1 MTWISSRRITS
12 LVTCVCLSL
21 AASPNAAW
29 ASGCPGSPDQSQG
42 PDVIVGVLSQDAIAN
57 YTSAGGIEAFS
68 MGTTSCNM
76 GNTNLNWISQPSNL
90 HPVIGQNL
98 FRMKLVN
105 GSRRFEHLGQS
116 WLKHG
121 FFALSQTACCVSCS
135 GTSGNA
141 LGVGCSD
148 PYTSSRN
155 GGQGS
160 LGPKW
165 QVNATTGVHTHPIA
179 NPGWSGTVARRLQV
193 KTADLEVSNGSGDV
207 NATRYFGEAQYIA
220 ADDAAA
226 GHHNNNASY
235 RPISV
240 SGSGSAWSFTAIGS
254 TQREEAGIRA
264 WKDTDNTVSEADVMT
279 QEDNGATA
287 LVIVAAQATNL
298 GGGIYHYE
306 YAIQNLNSDRSIG
319 SVSIPIRPDANI
331 TNVEFHDVDY
341 HSGDGINNVTY
352 DGTDW
357 PSTIANSSVTWA
369 TQDFAVNQNAN
380 ALRWGTLYNFRF
392 DADVAPWPGK
402 GTVTMSYFKPGVNPN
417 ATVQTVTPYP
427 CIHGDMN
434 GDAVVDGVDITL
446 FIDRLLLGGPSFQ
459 ELCAGDVE
467 AVRDGIINLDDVP
480 NFSDCLLNSGC

>member
-1 MTWISSRRITS
+1 MSKFSSRGFVPAII
-12 LVTCVCLSL
+12 C
-21 AASPNAAW
+21 AAIIASPAPDAAFG
-29 ASGCPGSPDQSQG
+29 SGCPGSPTQSQG
-42 PDVIVGVLSQDAIAN
+42 PDVIVGVLSHDGISN

-68 MGTTSCNM
+68 MGTTSCNL
-76 GNTNLNWISQPSNL
+76 GNVNLNWIDQPSNL

-98 FRMKLVN
+98 FRLKLVN
-105 GSRRFEHLGQS
+105 GTRRFEHLGQS

-121 FFALSQTACCVSCS
+121 FFALSDNACCSSCA

-148 PYTSSRN
+148 PYSSGRN

-165 QVNATTGVHTHPIA
+165 QVNATTGVHTHPVA
-179 NPGWSGTVARRLQV
+179 NPVWSGTVARRLQV
-193 KTADLEVSNGSGDV
+193 KTTDLEVSNGSGDV

-220 ADDAAA
+220 ADDAAS
-226 GHHNNNASY
+226 GHKNNNASY

-240 SGSGSAWSFTAIGS
+240 SGSGSAWSFTAIGT
-254 TQREEAGIRA
+254 TQREQAGIRA
-264 WKDTDNTVSEADVMT
+264 WKDTDNSVNEADITT
-279 QEDNGATA
+279 QEANGATA
-287 LVIVAAQATNL
+287 LVIIAAQATDL

-306 YAIQNLNSDRSIG
+306 YALQNLNSDRSIG
-319 SVSIPIRPDANI
+319 SISIPIRPDAVIN
-331 TNVEFHDVDY
+331 NVEFHDVDY
-341 HSGDGINNVTY
+341 HSGDGLNNITY
-352 DGTDW
+352 SGVDW
-357 PSTIANSSVTWA
+357 PSSIANASVTWA
-369 TQDFAVNQNAN
+369 TEDFAVNENAN

-402 GTVTMSYFKPGVNPN
+402 GTVTMGYFKPGVNPTV
-417 ATVQTVTPYP
+417 TVQTVTPYP
-427 CIHGDMN
+427 CINGDMN
-434 GDAVVDGVDITL
+434 GDAQVDGVDIQL

-467 AVRDGIINLDDVP
+467 TVRDGIINMDDVP